1 MTECSLDLLKKDKS
15 TIGILP
21 ATTLNVIP
29 YFVKYTVNRGQGARG
44 FKVKMNLISC
54 LWPLNKT

>member
-1 MTECSLDLLKKDKS
+1 LDLLKDDKS

-29 YFVKYTVNRGQGARG
+29 YFVKYTIN
-44 FKVKMNLISC
+44 N
-54 LWPLNKT
+54 